1 MADNNTSEMQDRLD
15 QFNQRGQPKRRR
27 GGVGIGALAVSL
39 GLGGAA
45 VAYFLATGLQ
55 ENDSALGTSDVET
68 FQDQRAGN
76 GGRLE
81 FPADDP
87 APSVDDALIAVE
99 EALEVTPPAPIP
111 AAPSTEVLD
120 ELAKLRE
127 ALAASQAARN
137 SEIQEAVS
145 DLREAFDARTT
156 ALESAI
162 SEKEIELEN
171 LQRRNE
177 ARLSGLQ
184 TMLDA
189 ERAQREGLEAEMAR
203 DGLIADQRLLEER
216 RRQQEEQRLREET
229 RITEE
234 LLTAQITSPAVVF
247 ADGPRGGASG
257 SSSTGGAA
265 DGGADGPTLS
275 ENEQYLRQGARPLE
289 VQEASRM
296 EFPDRTLA
304 QGSVI
309 QAALQTAINSD
320 LPGSVVAVVSEP
332 VPAFS
337 GNQILIPRGSRLFG
351 QYRSGIELNQKRI
364 LILWT
369 RVLTPDGISMEI
381 ASAGGDQLGR
391 SGITGFV
398 DTKFAQRF
406 GGAALISII
415 GAAPAVAASSTDNEI
430 ASAVLESIG
439 DDLEDAVGTV
449 IAEQIS
455 ISPTIYIDQGAS
467 VTVLVDRDIVIH

>member
-1 MADNNTSEMQDRLD
+1 MADNNPPELQERLD
-15 QFNQRGQPKRRR
+15 QFGQRDLPKRRR
-27 GGVGIGALAVSL
+27 GGLGVGALAAMF

-45 VAYFLATGLQ
+45 FAYFLATGLQ
-55 ENDSALGTSDVET
+55 EKDGPLGTSDVET

-76 GGRLE
+76 RTRLE
-81 FPADDP
+81 FPVDETEA
-87 APSVDDALIAVE
+87 SVRDALIAVE
-99 EALEVTPPAPIP
+99 AALEVTPSAPIA
-111 AAPSTEVLD
+111 AAPSTEVLE

-127 ALAASQAARN
+127 ALAASQSARN

-145 DLREAFDARTT
+145 DLRDAFEARIT
-156 ALESAI
+156 ALETAI
-162 SEKEIELEN
+162 SEKETELEN

-177 ARLSGLQ
+177 VRLSGLQ

-189 ERAQREGLEAEMAR
+189 ERAQREGLEAEMSR

-216 RRQQEEQRLREET
+216 RRQQEEQRIREEE
-229 RITEE
+229 RIAGE
-234 LLTAQITSPAVVF
+234 LLTAQIISPAVIF
-247 ADGPRGGASG
+247 ADGPRGGSSG
-257 SSSTGGAA
+257 ATGTDPNGTGGPA
-265 DGGADGPTLS
+265 LS
-275 ENEQYLRQGARPLE
+275 ENEQYLRQGAQPLE
-289 VQEASRM
+289 IQEATRM
-296 EFPDRTLA
+296 EFPTRTLA

-351 QYRSGIELNQKRI
+351 QYRSGIETNQKRI

-369 RVLTPDGISMEI
+369 RILTPDGISMQI
-381 ASAGGDQLGR
+381 ASVGGDQLGR
-391 SGITGFV
+391 SGLTGIV
-398 DTKFAQRF
+398 DTKFTERF

-415 GAAPAVAASSTDNEI
+415 GAAPAIAASSTDNETTSI
-430 ASAVLESIG
+430 VLESIG

-467 VTVLVDRDIVIH
+467 VTVLVDRDIIIY